1 MNSPGPSPSL
11 RTVLRGRRGSLL
23 LAFLATEFAASVDGL
38 SYGAVLPV
46 AADDLGGRALYAPAL
61 TAAGIVSIAFMAG
74 GAFLYGRV
82 GPRAQLWVAT
92 VVWLIGAALT
102 VTAPA
107 MGFIVAGMAIRG
119 VASGLMAGL
128 GIGVISGLYSDSQ
141 ERERALGLIAVMWV
155 LPSLVSP
162 AVNALVLSWIGW
174 RATMVWPAVLFLIG
188 RALLSRNLR
197 TVASTPS
204 TTPARVRGAGSFVA
218 VAIGI
223 AGVQGALAS
232 RSPVWLLVGAA
243 GIVCILALAYRRAV
257 RETVPGMPRMT
268 AAGWAFLLVCASYFG
283 ITTFVPLLSAH
294 FVDLSGVI
302 GAVLVALCPLAWGA
316 VSGWGVGARL
326 TGRTCALIATITFPV
341 AAGLLSIWVL
351 VGPRPS
357 LTSAIVPAVV
367 AVLSGIAMGIVY
379 PKVMTLAFDGFR
391 EEGGTTRAH
400 GGVVLSLS
408 ENVGTAIGA
417 TMLTGLGAKLLNADA
432 AATAGLAAAFALVLG
447 GAWLMIARS
456 ALWRPADQPAR

>member
-174 RATMVWPAVLFLIG
+174 RATMVWPAVLFLLG
-188 RALLSRNLR
+188 RALLARNLR
-197 TVASTPS
+197 IAGPAPPA
-204 TTPARVRGAGSFVA
+204 TTARVRDAGSFVA
-218 VAIGI
+218 VAVGI
-223 AGVQGALAS
+223 AGVQAAIASGAPEWVLAA
-232 RSPVWLLVGAA
+232 GA
-243 GIVCILALAYRRAV
+243 GIVLVLVLPYRRAV
-257 RETVPGMPRMT
+257 RTTVPDTARLP

-283 ITTFVPLLSAH
+283 LTTFIPLLSAH
-294 FVDLSGVI
+294 FVDSSGVI

-341 AAGLLSIWVL
+341 AAGQLSIWVL
-351 VGPRPS
+351 AGPRPS
-357 LTSAIVPAVV
+357 LTSAIVPAAV
-367 AVLSGIAMGIVY
+367 AVLSGVAMGIVY

-408 ENVGTAIGA
+408 EDVGTAVGA
-417 TMLTGLGAKLLNADA
+417 TVLAGLGAQAIIVDPATTA
-432 AATAGLAAAFALVLG
+432 ALIAAFALALG
-447 GAWLMIARS
+447 AAWLAMARS
-456 ALWRPADQPAR
+456 ALWRLAGGGAG